1 MKFKLYKYKTAANL
15 TLSRIAR
22 EMQSLIVFVK
32 GTKNEQVWDDSQ
44 KKNNGISNTCGSL
57 LF

>member
-32 GTKNEQVWDDSQ
+32 GTKNEQV
-44 KKNNGISNTCGSL
+44 
-57 LF
+57 